1 MVALGKLAADSVGSL
16 NNVAADEEE
25 GGSEALGLE
34 VVENGGTDQ
43 VRAVVKSD
51 GPGVVGAAP
60 EQVVGVALVAEPVA
74 TIG

>member
-25 GGSEALGLE
+25 GGSEALGFE
-34 VVENGGTDQ
+34 VVENGRSDQ

-51 GPGVVGAAP
+51 GPGVVGMAP
-60 EQVVGVALVAEPVA
+60 K
-74 TIG
+74 